1 MKMNAMITGA
11 AGLLVLTTIALAQP
25 SLVSRYEFKKLE
37 YPGSLFSYP
46 LGINDKREAVG
57 VYADM
62 QGVFHGYLWR
72 GGAFTKIE
80 FPGAR
85 QAPMSGTYPGG
96 INNRGDI
103 VGTYTDAQGY
113 QHGFMR
119 ARPASCENDEEERCA
134 PVYTTIDNP
143 AAVQT
148 QIFFEL
154 GPGLGTAAIGINN
167 HGVITGMYATAGLFS
182 DGFLLSHG
190 VFTPVDHPIA
200 SHMPGGGSK
209 CFSISNN
216 GVAACD
222 YSTNDGI
229 THGFLFKNGKFEA
242 VDVPGSAQGGFGTQI
257 NGVNDSGVAV
267 GLFSSAP
274 NVYHT
279 LVWVSGKVFTL
290 DFPGEP
296 FSELHSINN
305 RGDISGAYLSD
316 PTTFFLHGFLAF
328 RKDE

>member
-1 MKMNAMITGA
+1 MKMKAIITGA
-11 AGLLVLTTIALAQP
+11 AGLLVLTTIAMAQP

-37 YPGSLFSYP
+37 YPGSIYSYP
-46 LGINDKREAVG
+46 LGVNDKREVAG

-62 QGVFHGYLWR
+62 QGAFHGYLWR

-80 FPGAR
+80 FPGAL
-85 QAPMSGTYPGG
+85 QALNAGTYPGG

-103 VGTYTDAQGY
+103 VGTYTDAQGF
-113 QHGFMR
+113 QHGFLR
-119 ARPASCENDEEERCA
+119 ARPAWCEDDEEERCA

-143 AAVQT
+143 AAVQKR
-148 QIFFEL
+148 IPFEL
-154 GPGLGTAAIGINN
+154 GPGLGTATIGINN

-182 DGFLLSHG
+182 DGFLLSRG
-190 VFTPVDHPIA
+190 VFTPVDHPMA
-200 SHMPGGGSK
+200 SHLSGLGSK
-209 CFSISNN
+209 CFSISDN

-222 YSTNDGI
+222 YATDDHI
-229 THGFLFKNGKFEA
+229 THGFLLKNGKFEA
-242 VDVPGSAQGGFGTQI
+242 VDVPGSALGGFGTQI
-257 NGVNDSGVAV
+257 NGVNASGMAV
-267 GLFSSAP
+267 GLFSSATGVP
-274 NVYHT
+274 HT

-305 RGDISGAYLSD
+305 RGDITGAYVFD
-316 PTTFFLHGFLAF
+316 PATFFLHGFLAF